1 MTQMAPVPRF
11 DKSMTQHNSFR
22 ALNSAFDLLRRHADA
37 NGDVFT
43 TKMAHTL
50 GISRALLAHHEKT
63 GRIFRG
69 ERGVY
74 RFADKPPGY
83 LEHLRDYAE
92 ALGPTAVFSH
102 ETALSLNEL
111 SDVSPRYVH
120 VTVPRSRRFV
130 RRPPSYKIHT
140 IVDPLPSQDVVEVH
154 GVRATSPAR
163 SIVDAAR
170 SFTAPEQIEM
180 ATKQALERR
189 IATPDEFE
197 RILQATRANQYMR
210 DVIRRAIS
218 RFSNQSRHSEREE
231 EIEHDEKAE
240 TVP

>member
-1 MTQMAPVPRF
+1 MTQPRG
-11 DKSMTQHNSFR
+11 FR
-22 ALNSAFDLLRRHADA
+22 ALDSAFQTLRWQADA
-37 NGDVFT
+37 NGGVFT
-43 TKMAHTL
+43 TKMANEL
-50 GISRALLAHHEKT
+50 GISRALLAHHEKA
-63 GRIFRG
+63 GRISRG

-74 RFADKPPGY
+74 RFADNPPGY

-102 ETALSLNEL
+102 ETALALNEL

-140 IVDPLPSQDVVEVH
+140 VVEPLPARDVVEVH
-154 GVRATSPAR
+154 GVRATSSAR

-180 ATKQALERR
+180 ATKQALERG
-189 IATPDEFE
+189 IATPEEFE
-197 RILQATRANQYMR
+197 RILRATRANQYMR
-210 DVIRRAIS
+210 DVIRRVIAS
-218 RFSNQSRHSEREE
+218 FANQKRHGAHDGQYER
-231 EIEHDEKAE
+231 DEKMGMA
-240 TVP
+240 P

>member
-1 MTQMAPVPRF
+1 MTQNR
-11 DKSMTQHNSFR
+11 DFR
-22 ALNSAFDLLRRHADA
+22 ALDSAFRTLRWQASA
-37 NGDVFT
+37 NDGIFT
-43 TKMAHTL
+43 TKMADAL
-50 GISRALLAHHEKT
+50 GISRAVLAHHEKT
-63 GRIFRG
+63 GRISRG
-69 ERGVY
+69 ARGVY
-74 RFADKPPGY
+74 RFADNPPGY
-83 LEHLRDYAE
+83 LEHMRDYAE

-111 SDVSPRYVH
+111 SDVNPRYVH
-120 VTVPRSRRFV
+120 ITVPRSRRFV

-140 IVDPLPSQDVVEVH
+140 VVEPLPARDVVEVY

-170 SFTAPEQIEM
+170 SFTAPDQIEM

-189 IATPDEFE
+189 IATPEEFE

-218 RFSNQSRHSEREE
+218 SFSNQSGAGRRDVSNLSLSAR
-231 EIEHDEKAE
+231 
-240 TVP
+240 VPGN

>member
-1 MTQMAPVPRF
+1 
-11 DKSMTQHNSFR
+11 MTQHNGFR
-22 ALNSAFDLLRRHADA
+22 ALSSAFDVLRRHADA

-43 TKMAHTL
+43 TKLAETL

-63 GRIFRG
+63 GRISRG

-140 IVDPLPSQDVVEVH
+140 VVEPLPAQDVVEVH

-189 IATPDEFE
+189 IATPAEFE
-197 RILQATRANQYMR
+197 RILQATRANPYMR
-210 DVIRRAIS
+210 DVIRRAIAS
-218 RFSNQSRHSEREE
+218 FSNQRQHGERY
-231 EIEHDEKAE
+231 EHLKRNEKTA

>member
-1 MTQMAPVPRF
+1 MTQTHA
-11 DKSMTQHNSFR
+11 FR
-22 ALNSAFDLLRRHADA
+22 ALDSAFQALRWQADA
-37 NGDVFT
+37 NGGVFT
-43 TKMAHTL
+43 TKMADDL
-50 GISRALLAHHEKT
+50 GISRALLAHHEKM
-63 GRIFRG
+63 GRISRG

-74 RFADKPPGY
+74 RFADRPPGY

-102 ETALSLNEL
+102 ETALTLNDL

-140 IVDPLPSQDVVEVH
+140 TVEPLPARDVVELH

-180 ATKQALERR
+180 ATKQALERG
-189 IATPDEFE
+189 IASPEEFE
-197 RILQATRANQYMR
+197 RILRATRANQYMR
-210 DVIRRAIS
+210 DVIRRAITS
-218 RFSNQSRHSEREE
+218 FSNQRQHSERDEQ
-231 EIEHDEKAE
+231 IELNEKTE

>member
-1 MTQMAPVPRF
+1 MTQ
-11 DKSMTQHNSFR
+11 THSFR
-22 ALNSAFDLLRRHADA
+22 ALDSAFQTLRWQADA
-37 NGDVFT
+37 NGGVFT
-43 TKMAHTL
+43 TKMAEDL
-50 GISRALLAHHEKT
+50 GISRALLAYHEKT
-63 GRIFRG
+63 GRISRG

-74 RFADKPPGY
+74 RFADNPPGY

-102 ETALSLNEL
+102 ETALTLNEL

-140 IVDPLPSQDVVEVH
+140 VVEPLPARDVVEVH

-180 ATKQALERR
+180 ATKQALQRG
-189 IATPDEFE
+189 IATPQEFE
-197 RILQATRANQYMR
+197 RILRATRANQYMR
-210 DVIRRAIS
+210 DVIRRVITSFLKIA
-218 RFSNQSRHSEREE
+218 
-231 EIEHDEKAE
+231 D
-240 TVP
+240 